1 MRFNKIFKITIALLS
16 VICILSLCI
25 GCVQSNYDYNNGD
38 KTNNVDNGD
47 VTTTKDAPIV
57 YFSFDDFDSNGNF
70 YNEVDGDAANSY
82 GTPKQSEGK
91 NGNSLSLDGKSRL
104 SIKADI
110 PLGNSPHSIAVWT
123 KLDHSLLSYYSENVI
138 AGWGEYKHLSD
149 TRLTMYL
156 DQYCVSSYDVLA
168 MYPTPYDCDSS
179 WYHVAL
185 IYDGH
190 GYSFY
195 LNGVECR
202 YVAANEGINVQES
215 FLYIGGFH
223 DYDRVN
229 YVGQLDDLYV
239 FDRAIDRSEVLKCM
253 NNDFDFDKKEA
264 NNKMPVSED
273 APVFDIKT
281 SEIKG
286 GVNEFIYKSQSDSVA
301 FEFVFPDNYDPNKK
315 YPLMLFLHG
324 DGSNGLTPTDARLS
338 GECTVM
344 RRALVESGE
353 DFIGIIPCA
362 SSPWL
367 VVPNDKNT
375 VYPYRSYSMSDAI
388 PSYQLLAVIDLM
400 NECID
405 NLSVDTDRI
414 YLAGY
419 SRGTMASWYL
429 LSTMPEKFAGAVLC
443 CGAGDPSIA
452 QKFAN
457 VPIWVFMGDAD
468 PLVDYSGVKSI
479 YDAYEQAGGRGHFTT
494 CKGGGHGLES
504 YLFQEA
510 DLVNWLF
517 DQTRTSK

>member
-1 MRFNKIFKITIALLS
+1 MRFNKPFKIIIALLS
-16 VICILSLCI
+16 VLLILSLCI
-25 GCVQSNYDYNNGD
+25 GCDTNNDGNSGD
-38 KTNNVDNGD
+38 KTDNSGGDATVD
-47 VTTTKDAPIV
+47 KDSPIA
-57 YFSFDDFDSNGNF
+57 YFSFDSLDGNGYF
-70 YNEVDGDAANSY
+70 YNEVDGNAANSY
-82 GTPKQSEGK
+82 GNPSQGEGK
-91 NGNSLSLDGKSRL
+91 NGNSLSLNGSSYL
-104 SIKADI
+104 SIKDDL
-110 PLGNSPHSIAVWT
+110 PLGNSPHSVAVWT
-123 KLDHSLLSYYSENVI
+123 KLDHSVINYYSENVI

-168 MYPTPYDCDSS
+168 MYPTPHDADSE
-179 WYHVAL
+179 WYHLAM
-185 IYDGH
+185 IYNGR
-190 GYSFY
+190 GYTFY

-202 YVAANEGINVQES
+202 YVAASEGIDVQES
-215 FLYIGGFH
+215 FLYIGGF
-223 DYDRVN
+223 YDRVKFA
-229 YVGQLDDLYV
+229 GQMDDLYV
-239 FDRAIDRSEVLKCM
+239 FDKAISREEVLMCM
-253 NNDFDFDKKEA
+253 NNSIDFDKKAA
-264 NNKMPVSED
+264 NNELPISEQ
-273 APVFDIKT
+273 APIFDINNA
-281 SEIKG
+281 ELVG
-286 GVNEFIYKSQSDSVA
+286 GINEFIYKSQNDQVA
-301 FEFVFPDNYDPNKK
+301 FELVFPDNYDPNKK

-324 DGSNGLTPTDARLS
+324 DGSNGQTPTDARLS

-375 VYPYRSYSMSDAI
+375 VYPYRSYSMTDAI
-388 PSYQLLAVIDLM
+388 PSYQLLAVIELM

-429 LSTMPEKFAGAVLC
+429 LSEMPEKFAGSVLC

-457 VPIWVFMGDAD
+457 VPLWVFMGDAD
-468 PLVDYSGVKSI
+468 PLVDYSGIKGI
-479 YDAYEQAGGRGHFTT
+479 YDAYEAAGGKGHFTT
-494 CKGGGHGLES
+494 CKGGGHGLET

-510 DLVNWLF
+510 DLIKWLF
-517 DQTRTSK
+517 SQTRASK